1 MGWSDGQKSP
11 FVLKNIRL
19 SSLRSTLSSS
29 RKSEGDKDG
38 RSLSQSLCPLLY
50 NVCSWSSD
58 GGNKKDTKPT
68 DSDPS
73 PPEYYQQV
81 IMVNFESIRVSL
93 CSFESRKR
101 GHKVF
106 LIQ

>member
-11 FVLKNIRL
+11 FMLKNVRL
-19 SSLRSTLSSS
+19 ILSSS
-29 RKSEGDKDG
+29 RKSESDKDD

-50 NVCSWSSD
+50 NVCSWNSE

-68 DSDPS
+68 NPDPS

-81 IMVNFESIRVSL
+81 IMVNLESVIV
-93 CSFESRKR
+93 
-101 GHKVF
+101 
-106 LIQ
+106 